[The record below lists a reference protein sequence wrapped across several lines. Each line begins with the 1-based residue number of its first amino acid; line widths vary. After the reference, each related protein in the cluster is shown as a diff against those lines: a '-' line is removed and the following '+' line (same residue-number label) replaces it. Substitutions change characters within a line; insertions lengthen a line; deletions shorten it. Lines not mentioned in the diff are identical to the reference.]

1 MDYYIHV
8 YDISDRERCR
18 YMAFMLDMDR
28 QMVKMEVR
36 TKCMMKSLMM
46 LSMVVFPTVANAQV
60 SDGVVIYHSLTPDS
74 GSQVGPTPP
83 VPAFSWDNPT
93 WSQGGIGMNAG
104 SGSPSGGF
112 GGAGST
118 SQRGVIDSWDL
129 E

>member
-1 MDYYIHV
+1 MDYWIHV
-8 YDISDRERCR
+8 YDISNWKG
-18 YMAFMLDMDR
+18 YGSMAFILDMDK

-36 TKCMMKSLMM
+36 TKCMMKYLMM
-46 LSMVVFPTVANAQV
+46 LSMVVFPTAVNAQV
-60 SDGVVIYHSLTPDS
+60 SDGAVIYHSLTPDS
-74 GSQVGPTPP
+74 GPQIGPTPP
-83 VPAFSWDNPT
+83 VPAFSWQRPT